1 MPTIRTSALAVAAT
15 AALTL
20 TVIPL
25 VPASPAVPAATA
37 ATAVTMSTT
46 AKADTTM
53 RLDATPDTLGKG
65 EKTRVQGD
73 LFRTSTYAP
82 MAGRKIRLQSRRA
95 WTTRPWQTYATVTT
109 DKYGR
114 FHHYRLADRSRQY
127 RALYSGSTVYQAA
140 TSNAAITKVTLG
152 APTRISAWVESTA
165 GKATVRGSLR
175 RSSDGKVLAN
185 QWVRIDRRKSGT
197 LSWTKAGSR
206 TTRSNGYYSFTDTKR
221 TADCFIYRATYNGN
235 SRFAGKSARTIYK
248 TC

>member
-1 MPTIRTSALAVAAT
+1 MPTIRTSALALAAT
-15 AALTL
+15 VAL

-25 VPASPAVPAATA
+25 VPASPAVTSATA
-37 ATAVTMSTT
+37 ATTAAT
-46 AKADTTM
+46 AKAHTTM

-73 LFRTSTYAP
+73 LYRTSTYSP

-95 WTTRPWQTYATVTT
+95 WTNRAWQTYATVTT

-114 FHHYRLADRSRQY
+114 FHHYRIADRSRQY